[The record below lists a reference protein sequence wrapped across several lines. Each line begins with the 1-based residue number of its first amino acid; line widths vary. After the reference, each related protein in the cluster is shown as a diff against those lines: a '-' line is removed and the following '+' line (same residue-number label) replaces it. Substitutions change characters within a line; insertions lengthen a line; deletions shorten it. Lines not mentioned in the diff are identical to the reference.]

1 MDLPSSVVVDVHK
14 CLMYL
19 IYSVQAKSSVV
30 SHGLQRLLCMAV
42 FRVVVGE
49 VHVVDNNMGR
59 RRRGH
64 FEGLELKRTIST
76 FFKKWA
82 KCTFLVLSNH
92 TLRVRSP
99 CILYL
104 VKDA

>member
-1 MDLPSSVVVDVHK
+1 MLQCNCIEQYIPINKMIQIIIIHVM
-14 CLMYL
+14 LT
-19 IYSVQAKSSVV
+19 IYI
-30 SHGLQRLLCMAV
+30 
-42 FRVVVGE
+42 
-49 VHVVDNNMGR
+49 
-59 RRRGH
+59 
-64 FEGLELKRTIST
+64 EGLELKRTIST

-92 TLRVRSP
+92 TLRVKSH